1 MLKEINPDQAMQD
14 PVIVQNVPYFK
25 AQQRIQA
32 EVNQLEVPP
41 RPADWGVCSSLTRLL
56 ILNKVHECVVDMNES
71 SGMSGA
77 LEQGNSA

>member
-14 PVIVQNVPYFK
+14 PVIVQTVPYFK
-25 AQQRIQA
+25 AQQRIEA